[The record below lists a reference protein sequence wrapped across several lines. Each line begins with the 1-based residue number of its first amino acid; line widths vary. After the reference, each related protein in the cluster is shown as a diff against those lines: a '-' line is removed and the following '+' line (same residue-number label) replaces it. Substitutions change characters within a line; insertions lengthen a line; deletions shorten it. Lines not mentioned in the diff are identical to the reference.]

1 MYWFIQASRQQFI
14 FISIFKNALLQTT
27 FNSYYI
33 IFGKEMFYL
42 NLYWVWFNIVLVWF
56 FIKHRF
62 FFSIEIA
69 FSSSLVFDWAWFSKP
84 TATRHSV
91 CLRPGWNTCPCKWP
105 WASLLSGQ
113 APAMQC
119 CFPHLHRENLPQLNF
134 PQM

>member
-1 MYWFIQASRQQFI
+1 MIYTNILPITYFHLYF
-14 FISIFKNALLQTT
+14 FKNALSFTNYFQQS
-27 FNSYYI
+27 SYLI
-33 IFGKEMFYL
+33 LGQENFHL
-42 NLYWVWFNIVLVWF
+42 NMYWV
-56 FIKHRF
+56 R
-62 FFSIEIA
+62 FSIVFALVFHRVSFIIE
-69 FSSSLVFDWAWFSKP
+69 FSFWSRFVFDWAWFSKP